1 MSSHRT
7 YAAALLGWVLT
18 LSLPG
23 LAKADEAE
31 AAKHFAGGSTAFARG
46 DFRAA
51 AAEFERAYQEEP
63 HPAPLYNA
71 GLAWLAAG
79 RMDHAADAFVAALEM
94 DGLSAEQATDAQ
106 QRLRDSEKSLSVV
119 TLEGAPR
126 SAKARIDD
134 GPLLGSRSRFHALPG
149 SHRVTL
155 ADGDFDDSRAFSAAR
170 GEPVKVQFGGSHS
183 ADLPPLVIASIGLF
197 GAAAVFGGAAI
208 GTGITGLSAR
218 DEAVL
223 RIDQGAIDDTTK
235 DLVSEAESLK
245 VATNV
250 LWTLSALSAVGGGV
264 VLLLSF
270 DETAEAPPPA
280 KVTVGPRGLF
290 LTGSF

>member
-1 MSSHRT
+1 MSSTRT
-7 YAAALLGWVLT
+7 YAAALLGWALAIVQ
-18 LSLPG
+18 PG
-23 LAKADEAE
+23 LAVADEAN
-31 AAKHFAGGSTAFARG
+31 AAKSFAAGSSAFSRG
-46 DFRAA
+46 EFRTA

-79 RMDHAADAFVAALEM
+79 RMDHAADAFAAALEM

-119 TLEGAPR
+119 TLVGAPR

-134 GPLLGSRSRFHALPG
+134 GPLLDSRSRFHALPG
-149 SHRVTL
+149 AHKVTL
-155 ADGDFDDSRAFSAAR
+155 ADGDFDDSRAFNAAR
-170 GEPVKVQFGGSHS
+170 AEPVQVQFGGSS
-183 ADLPPLVIASIGLF
+183 SEDVPPLLIASIGLF

-223 RIDQGAIDDTTK
+223 RIDQGVIDQTTE
-235 DLVSEAESLK
+235 DLIGEAESLK
-245 VATNV
+245 IATNV

-270 DETAEAPPPA
+270 DKAPEAPPAA

-290 LTGSF
+290 VTGTF